1 MAKKK
6 LERRKKAIKKA
17 LSKPNTQ
24 GVFRRLIDFLF
35 NLEVRQRNDD
45 KKRSKKLKVRV
56 PA

>member
-6 LERRKKAIKKA
+6 LERQKKAIKKA
-17 LSKPNTQ
+17 LSKPNERNT
-24 GVFRRLIDFLF
+24 FRKLIDYSS
-35 NLEVRQRNDD
+35 NLEVRQRYDD